1 MHEVNYMNEENFSA
15 IFITVSSGLLAF
27 ASYQLV
33 KLHKDDPKAYYRI
46 EILPREIM
54 RPKDIVD
61 KKIDKR
67 GIKKDASKAINEFI
81 STIKNIGYDVTSIY
95 ENFRP
100 EMIEET
106 RGEDAGTYDRRT
118 AKLLIDPN
126 DARNSLLRAL
136 LDMYT
141 YREYMTFTV
150 RGFERTVCAK
160 KIPNTVE
167 SVNTFARGLNEGYK
181 DVILQ
186 RHFGVQPKYE
196 ELANMVRLLEI
207 ILGQKEMEKMFVKG
221 DTRAFSDN
229 LWISHKK
236 IIDSDYR
243 WNIGVRTI
251 YMMDKL
257 YSQIYQSG
265 LLGTFLSTKRFSSFF
280 TELSIFAMKTINEKT
295 RKLDR
300 EIAQRCFH
308 PANDHFWEAPLIE
321 FEKYKAKEY
330 YTSRESIKSEYMTLR
345 SIVDEYRQSAKLKP
359 ADLSKLQEA
368 EKKYLM
374 LPIKKGALL

>member
-1 MHEVNYMNEENFSA
+1 MNEENFPA

-27 ASYQLV
+27 ASYQLF

-46 EILPREIM
+46 EILPKEIM
-54 RPKDIVD
+54 RPKAVVEQ
-61 KKIDKR
+61 KIDKR
-67 GIKKDASKAINEFI
+67 GIKKDVSKTINEFI
-81 STIKNIGYDVTSIY
+81 STIKNLGYDVTSIY
-95 ENFRP
+95 EKFHP

-106 RGEDAGTYDRRT
+106 RGEDAGTYDKR
-118 AKLLIDPN
+118 ADKLLIDPN

-141 YREYMTFTV
+141 SREYMTFTV

-160 KIPNTVE
+160 KIPYNTIE

-181 DVILQ
+181 DIFLQ

-196 ELANMVRLLEI
+196 DLANMVRLSEI
-207 ILGQKEMEKMFVKG
+207 ILGQKAMEKMFVKG
-221 DTRAFSDN
+221 DTCAFSDN

-236 IIDSDYR
+236 NIDSDHR
-243 WNIGVRTI
+243 WDIGERTI
-251 YMMDKL
+251 YMMDRL

-265 LLGTFLSTKRFSSFF
+265 LLGTILSSKRFSSFF
-280 TELSIFAMKTINEKT
+280 TELAVFAMKTINEKT

-321 FEKYKAKEY
+321 FEKYKANEY
-330 YTSRESIKSEYMTLR
+330 YTSRESIKSEYMKLR
-345 SIVDEYRQSAKLKP
+345 NIVDEYRQSTKLKP
-359 ADLSKLQEA
+359 ADLDKLQEA
-368 EKKYLM
+368 EKKYQIS
-374 LPIKKGALL
+374 PTRIN

>member
-1 MHEVNYMNEENFSA
+1 MNEENFPA

-27 ASYQLV
+27 ASYQLF

-46 EILPREIM
+46 EILPKEIM
-54 RPKDIVD
+54 RPKAVV
-61 KKIDKR
+61 KQKIDKK

-81 STIKNIGYDVTSIY
+81 STIKDLGYDVTSIY
-95 ENFRP
+95 EKFHP
-100 EMIEET
+100 DMIEET

-118 AKLLIDPN
+118 NKLLIDPN
-126 DARNSLLRAL
+126 DVRNSLLRAL

-141 YREYMTFTV
+141 SREYMTFTV

-160 KIPNTVE
+160 KIPYNTIENV
-167 SVNTFARGLNEGYK
+167 STFARGLNEGYK
-181 DVILQ
+181 DVFLQ

-221 DTRAFSDN
+221 DTLAFSDN

-236 IIDSDYR
+236 NIDSDYR
-243 WNIGVRTI
+243 WDIGKRTI

-265 LLGTFLSTKRFSSFF
+265 LLGTILSSKRFSSFF

-308 PANDHFWEAPLIE
+308 PANDYFWEAPLIE
-321 FEKYKAKEY
+321 FEKYKANEY
-330 YTSRESIKSEYMTLR
+330 YTSRESIKSEYMKLR
-345 SIVDEYRQSAKLKP
+345 NIVDEYRQSTKLKP
-359 ADLSKLQEA
+359 ADLSKLQDA
-368 EKKYLM
+368 EKKYQIS
-374 LPIKKGALL
+374 PIRIN